1 MIHYRISCQNP
12 ASQFVQL
19 ELEISSPKK
28 GEISLQL
35 PAWRAGR
42 YQLANYAQNIR
53 NFRVENSEGKPLEFS
68 KKTKDQW
75 VFDAEKSEKYFIRYE
90 YFAAKMDAGSAWV
103 DDEQVYLNLVN
114 CCFEVLELKNEAIEL
129 SLSLSEFP
137 NLVSTLPQK
146 STETYLAEDFQQLAD
161 STVLASKNITHW
173 EYQVSNTVFHIW
185 IQGQIHFDKAFFLG
199 NFKKFTERQIQDFG
213 EFPESA
219 YHFIF
224 QLLPYPHFHG
234 VEHRKGTVI
243 VFGPA
248 ENLKNTAAFHELL
261 GVSSHELYHAWNV
274 CRIRPL
280 ELLPYDFSQ
289 ETYTQTGWILEGVT
303 TYMGDLYL
311 LKSGV
316 YDLTTYLQEIN
327 DLLLRE
333 SIQEGWKNYSIL
345 ESSHDLWLDGYQP
358 GIPDRK
364 VNIYSHGALICFCLD
379 MLLHKDGSSLSEV
392 MKMAWRKFGKPMKG
406 YQEKEIWSLILNCT
420 KDQESFE
427 GFYVQYIAGKA
438 DLFVFLKNCLPIFG
452 LELQRYAH
460 PDSLTSELGIIS
472 QKGIV
477 TKVHPES
484 PAYTHVMIGDVID
497 AEIGQGSIL
506 LKIARSNGKNL
517 QFEFNASGKTFYSQY
532 KIIAGVVTAFREKW
546 MN

>member
-379 MLLHKDGSSLSEV
+379 MLLHKGGSSLSEV

-532 KIIAGVVTAFREKW
+532 KIIARVVTAFRKKW

>member
-1 MIHYRISCQNP
+1 MIHYRISCRNP
-12 ASQFVQL
+12 VSQFVQL
-19 ELEISSPKK
+19 ELEISSPRRGK
-28 GEISLQL
+28 ISLQL

-53 NFRVENSEGKPLEFS
+53 NFSVKNSAGQPLKFF
-68 KKTKDQW
+68 KKTKDLW
-75 VFDAEKSEKYFIRYE
+75 VFDAEKSEKYLIKYE

-114 CCFEVLELKNEAIEL
+114 CCFEVIELRNEAIEL
-129 SLSLSEFP
+129 SLLLPEYAEI
-137 NLVSTLPQK
+137 VATLPQI
-146 STETYLAEDFQQLAD
+146 SSETYLAEDFQQLAD
-161 STVLASKNITHW
+161 STVLASNNITHW

-185 IQGQIHFDKAFFLG
+185 IQGQVHFEKAIFIE
-199 NFKKFTERQIQDFG
+199 NFEKFTRRQIQDFE

-248 ENLKNTAAFHELL
+248 ENLKDTTAFHELM

-274 CRIRPL
+274 CRIRPV
-280 ELLPYDFSQ
+280 ELMPYDFSQ
-289 ETYTQTGWILEGVT
+289 EIYTHTGWILEGVT

-316 YDLTTYLQEIN
+316 FDLATYLQEIN
-327 DLLLRE
+327 DLLYRA
-333 SIQEGWKNYSIL
+333 SAQEGWKNYSIL

-379 MLLHKDGSSLSEV
+379 MLLYRDGSSLSKV
-392 MKMAWRKFGKPMKG
+392 MKLAWGQFGKPMRG
-406 YQEKEIWSLILNCT
+406 YQEKEIWNLILHGT
-420 KDQESFE
+420 KDPKIFE
-427 GFYVQYIAGKA
+427 EFYENYISGNA
-438 DLFVFLKNCLPIFG
+438 DLFVFLEDCLPILG
-452 LELQRYAH
+452 LELQCYAH
-460 PDSLTSELGIIS
+460 PDSLISELGIIS

-477 TKVHPES
+477 TKVHQES
-484 PAYTHVMIGDVID
+484 PAYTHVMIGDGID
-497 AEIGQGSIL
+497 TEIGQGSIL
-506 LKIARSNGKNL
+506 LKIARSNGKKF
-517 QFEFNASGKTFYSQY
+517 QFKFHVSSKTFYPQY
-532 KIIAGVVTAFREKW
+532 KVIAGVITAFREKW

>member
-185 IQGQIHFDKAFFLG
+185 IQGQIHFEKASFLG